1 MSTLLLLVVPLGRV
15 PLLVLLDEEELPE
28 RGGTKGMGVG
38 PAPLLLLAG
47 LAGPVTR
54 PGMGGRTTAGV
65 VPAGAWSN
73 TSSCV
78 CRHLEAVLHASR
90 AAERSWMAVH
100 ACQEQQHQRRRRQH
114 QLQHQR

>member
-54 PGMGGRTTAGV
+54 PGMGGRTAAGSCFRRGGQSGKGR
-65 VPAGAWSN
+65 GAPG
-73 TSSCV
+73 
-78 CRHLEAVLHASR
+78 
-90 AAERSWMAVH
+90 
-100 ACQEQQHQRRRRQH
+100 
-114 QLQHQR
+114 